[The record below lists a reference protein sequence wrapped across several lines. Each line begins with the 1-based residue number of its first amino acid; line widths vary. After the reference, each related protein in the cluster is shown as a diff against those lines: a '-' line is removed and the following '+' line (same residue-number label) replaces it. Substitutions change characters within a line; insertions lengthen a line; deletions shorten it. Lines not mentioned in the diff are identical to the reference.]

1 MRTGDGAAARAA
13 VRTLLSFHPVDRILG
28 NLADFAVAGRT
39 VERVPIAADD
49 AGRRVLRLETSAGDL
64 GLRLDGAAPLRNGDV
79 LFADE
84 RCVIAIEILPDDVLV
99 VRPRT
104 RGEALVVAHALGN
117 RHVPLIAEGESA
129 IVRYAPALEALV
141 RELDVPYERTRR

>member
-1 MRTGDGAAARAA
+1 M
-13 VRTLLSFHPVDRILG
+13 SFHPVEGILG

-39 VERVPIAADD
+39 VERVPVAADD
-49 AGRRVLRLETSAGDL
+49 AVRRVLRLETSAGDL
-64 GLRLDGAAPLRNGDV
+64 GVRLDGAEPLRNGDV

-104 RGEALVVAHALGN
+104 RCEALVVAHALGN
-117 RHVPLIAEGESA
+117 RHVPLVAEGETA

-141 RELDVPYERTRR
+141 RELGVPYERARR